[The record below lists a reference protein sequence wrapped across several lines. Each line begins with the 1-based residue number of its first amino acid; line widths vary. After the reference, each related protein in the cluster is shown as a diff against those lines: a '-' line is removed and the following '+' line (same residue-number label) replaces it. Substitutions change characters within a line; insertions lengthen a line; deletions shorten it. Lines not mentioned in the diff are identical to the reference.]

1 MTGLPARQ
9 LTPERGR
16 SLIRQAVRSIV
27 LAEIV
32 CMVALT
38 LVSVWHEREV
48 RLHAVE
54 IALEGRADSLFGAV
68 QDAEDTGAHVE
79 LDPRE
84 MRLPTGDAFAVYDMD
99 GRRLGASEG
108 VPDKLV
114 SFEGPAGFQTERW
127 HRHTFR
133 VLRRANLRVID
144 RAESNGVGLQRPV
157 LIVYV
162 TSLDGIWRES
172 FRGVGFYLGT
182 GFLLLGATTL
192 VIVGQMRRVLQPLGK
207 LAEAAAAVSPRRLQ
221 FIAPAE
227 ALALSELRPLG
238 LALTSMVTGLRDAF
252 SRQHRFLGDAA
263 HELKTAVA
271 VVRSSLQV
279 TLLRRRSAEEY
290 ETALER
296 AVQDNKR
303 VEDLVARMLLMA
315 QIEEGDGRTPEPA
328 DLNATVA
335 LTLRVLGPLAQSA
348 GVTMVQQKDELVSGL
363 PGESDSLR
371 VPVGAEPLGVLI
383 QNLVTNAVEHSAHG
397 ELVRVDTRLNG
408 KWVELRVTDQ
418 GEGIPDEALPH
429 VFERFY
435 RADRSRARVSGG
447 VGLGLSVAKAIVE
460 GGGGTIIA
468 RSQVGEG
475 TEMIVTLP
483 FVAGASVDAET
494 VG

>member
-1 MTGLPARQ
+1 MTSVPARQ
-9 LTPERGR
+9 RTPERGR
-16 SLIRQAVRSIV
+16 SLIRRAVRSIV
-27 LAEIV
+27 LAEVV

-38 LVSVWHEREV
+38 LVSVWHERKV

-54 IALEGRADSLFGAV
+54 VMLEGRADSLFGAV
-68 QDAEDTGAHVE
+68 QDAEDVGDHVE

-84 MRLPTGDAFAVYDMD
+84 MRLPAGDAFAVYDMG
-99 GRRLGASEG
+99 GRRLGASQGAPER
-108 VPDKLV
+108 LV
-114 SFEGPAGFQTERW
+114 SFAGPAGFRTERW

-182 GFLLLGATTL
+182 GILLLGATTL
-192 VIVGQMRRVLQPLGK
+192 VIVGQMRRVLRPLAE

-221 FIAPAE
+221 FVAPAQ
-227 ALALSELRPLG
+227 ALGLTELRPLG
-238 LALTSMVTGLRDAF
+238 LALTSMVTGLQDAF

-271 VVRSSLQV
+271 VVQSSLQV

-303 VEDLVARMLLMA
+303 VENLVARMLLMA
-315 QIEEGDGRTPEPA
+315 QIEEEDGRTPEPA
-328 DLNATVA
+328 NVNATVA
-335 LTLRVLGPLAQSA
+335 HTLSMLGPLALRA
-348 GVTMVQQKDELVSGL
+348 GVTMVQQKGRGGDKSCAGADALF
-363 PGESDSLR
+363 
-371 VPVGAEPLGVLI
+371 VPVGTEPLGVLI
-383 QNLVTNAVEHSAHG
+383 QNLVTNAVEHSARG
-397 ELVRVDTRLNG
+397 GLVWVDTELRNR
-408 KWVELRVTDQ
+408 WVELRVMDQ
-418 GEGIPDEALPH
+418 GDGIPDEALPH

-435 RADRSRARVSGG
+435 RADSSRARVTGG

-475 TEMIVTLP
+475 TEMIVRLP
-483 FVAGASVDAET
+483 FVAGHARSSAR
-494 VG
+494 